1 MNYQMNRNSI
11 IKTTT
16 ILLVFLLSPFLI
28 IAQQSVDIQVAP
40 NVLNL
45 KNQGEVVTIHT
56 DIPFSQ
62 VVATTVSL
70 NGVEIDHWKSDS
82 QGYFVAKFLMSEIK
96 DLPLNIGGYNTMT
109 LTGDKVD
116 GTSFTGS
123 DEIMV
128 INVSGSGRR

>member
-1 MNYQMNRNSI
+1 MTLNTLLKPKFNL
-11 IKTTT
+11 TT
-16 ILLVFLLSPFLI
+16 LLVVILFFPALTF
-28 IAQQSVDIQVAP
+28 AQEAVDIQVAP

-45 KNQGEVVTIHT
+45 KNQGQIVTIHT
-56 DIPFSQ
+56 DIPFSA
-62 VVATTVSL
+62 VVATSVSL

-96 DLPLNIGGYNTMT
+96 DLPLNIGDYNTMT
-109 LTGDKVD
+109 LNGNRSD

-123 DEIMV
+123 EDIMV